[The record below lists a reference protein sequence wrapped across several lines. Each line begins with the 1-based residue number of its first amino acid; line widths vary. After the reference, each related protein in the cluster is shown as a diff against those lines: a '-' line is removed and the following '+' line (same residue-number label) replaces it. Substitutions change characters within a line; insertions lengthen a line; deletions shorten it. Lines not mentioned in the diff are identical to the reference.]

1 MLSALMKSTFQ
12 RKEQKQMKQVERTK
26 TSLRLP
32 VDLLKAAKIRA
43 VETDM
48 DLQDLVADAL
58 RLYLQQRGGAR

>member
-1 MLSALMKSTFQ
+1 MKLPTQ
-12 RKEQKQMKQVERTK
+12 RNEQKPTKQLERTK
-26 TSLRLP
+26 TSLRIP

-58 RLYLQQRGGAR
+58 RMYLQQKGGVR

>member
-1 MLSALMKSTFQ
+1 
-12 RKEQKQMKQVERTK
+12 MKQLERTK

-32 VDLLKAAKIRA
+32 VDLFKAAKIRA

-58 RLYLQQRGGAR
+58 RQYLQQKGGAR